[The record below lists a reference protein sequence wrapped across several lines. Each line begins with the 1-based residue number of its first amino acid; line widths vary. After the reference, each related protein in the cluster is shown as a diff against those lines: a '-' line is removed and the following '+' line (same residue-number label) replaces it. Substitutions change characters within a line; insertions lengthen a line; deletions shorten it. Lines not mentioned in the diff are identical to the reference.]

1 MSKIK
6 NFKYLVDEVSYVEQH
21 LETRKADYTY
31 YKEEVA
37 TSEEEKAEYTEM
49 IKACDKIIEI
59 LERAVIK

>member
-6 NFKYLVDEVSYVEQH
+6 NFKYLVDEVEYIESY
-21 LETRKADYTY
+21 LERRKNDYTY